1 MIYTADFETT
11 TDLEDCRVWAWALCN
26 VNNTD
31 EFVFGNSVQT
41 LMDWC
46 SKKRNLTLYFHNLKF
61 DGEFILQWL
70 LHNGF
75 TEIIENGGKAAF
87 TASRL

>member
-26 VNNTD
+26 ENNTD

-41 LMDWC
+41 LMD
-46 SKKRNLTLYFHNLKF
+46 
-61 DGEFILQWL
+61 
-70 LHNGF
+70 
-75 TEIIENGGKAAF
+75 
-87 TASRL
+87 